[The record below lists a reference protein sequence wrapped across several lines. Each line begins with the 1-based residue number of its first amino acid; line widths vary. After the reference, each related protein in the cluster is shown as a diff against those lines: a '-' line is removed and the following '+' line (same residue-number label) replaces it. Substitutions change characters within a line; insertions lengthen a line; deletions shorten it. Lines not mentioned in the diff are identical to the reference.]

1 MTTNDKIKRCFRC
14 GKIIIGC
21 HYVNN
26 KPVCADDRLCYHRPN
41 NRYRRRKSKPKAKV
55 LARMKAKLGEEL
67 YGNEIFDQFTNV
79 ASLTFIIVGDV
90 NSSCEPTQLEV
101 ITYTV
106 HSGDTLW
113 SIASNYAPDSIRD
126 VREFMWQI
134 SQEDGNKN
142 LFKAGRRLQVG
153 DQILIPISIKKQTLC
168 QGAAPIGEKT
178 QKRYVPT
185 IFIITYRFT
194 VFYNH
199 YFRKRSN
206 EV

>member
-1 MTTNDKIKRCFRC
+1 M
-14 GKIIIGC
+14 
-21 HYVNN
+21 
-26 KPVCADDRLCYHRPN
+26 
-41 NRYRRRKSKPKAKV
+41 RYLIS
-55 LARMKAKLGEEL
+55 LLM
-67 YGNEIFDQFTNV
+67 V

-153 DQILIPISIKKQTLC
+153 DQILIPISIKK
-168 QGAAPIGEKT
+168 
-178 QKRYVPT
+178 
-185 IFIITYRFT
+185 
-194 VFYNH
+194 
-199 YFRKRSN
+199 
-206 EV
+206 